1 MSDTLIK
8 LNNGLEVH
16 IDEFIKWSEHK
27 QRQLLMPVEQRQR
40 LNQILAE
47 ASDTSRPV
55 ITPKGMFA
63 SVDSAAKALDIG
75 TDGFRKYLL
84 NDAYPEYRYV
94 LSLPEDEPLR
104 TNRVLYNGVLRKS
117 IKTPLGIFKTVN
129 EAAKAHNFSGDQI
142 KLRLHSDKHP
152 DFYRTD
158 EVVGSE
164 FGNGKETI
172 VKKTNKKTV
181 TPLGVFDTKV
191 QAMKAHNLSRT
202 AFSKMLTY
210 NPKEFYFLEDKP
222 T

>member
-27 QRQLLMPVEQRQR
+27 QRQLLMPIEQRQR
-40 LNQILAE
+40 LNQMLAE

-63 SVDSAAKALDIG
+63 SVDAAAKALDIG
-75 TDGFRKYLL
+75 VDGLRRYLL

-94 LSLPEDEPLR
+94 LSLAEDEPLR
-104 TNRVLYNGVLRKS
+104 TNRILYNGVLRKS
-117 IKTPLGIFKTVN
+117 IKTPLGIFNTIN

-142 KLRLHSDKHP
+142 KWRLKSENHP
-152 DFYRTD
+152 DFHHTD
-158 EVVGSE
+158 EIVGSKY
-164 FGNGKETI
+164 GNGKATI
-172 VKKTNKKTV
+172 VKKSNRKTV

-191 QAMKAHNLSRT
+191 QAMKAHNLSRS
-202 AFSKMLTY
+202 AFTKMLSY
-210 NPKEFYFLEDKP
+210 NPKEFYFLEDK
-222 T
+222 TT

>member
-27 QRQLLMPVEQRQR
+27 QRLLLMPVEQKQK
-40 LNQILAE
+40 LNQAWAGI
-47 ASDTSRPV
+47 SDTSRPV
-55 ITPKGMFA
+55 VTPKGMFA
-63 SVDSAAKALDIG
+63 TVDSAAKALNIG
-75 TDGFRKYLL
+75 VDGLRKYLL

-94 LSLPEDEPLR
+94 VSLPEDDALR

-164 FGNGKETI
+164 FGNGKATI

-202 AFSKMLTY
+202 AFTKMLAY
-210 NPKEFYFLEDKP
+210 NPKQFYFLED
-222 T
+222 